1 MSSPPARHTVTGP
14 PRGKATHAARPAP
27 PPARLIA
34 TIAAAG
40 VALAA
45 FGLGAWAL
53 LGSTGP
59 TRSTP
64 TSAQLIT
71 VSPPEHP

>member
-1 MSSPPARHTVTGP
+1 MSSHPPRHTVTGP
-14 PRGKATHAARPAP
+14 PRGKATHAARAAP

-34 TIAAAG
+34 TMATGAVLLAG
-40 VALAA
+40 
-45 FGLGAWAL
+45 FGLGVWAL
-53 LGSTGP
+53 LETTGP